1 MGTII
6 SLPSRG
12 QPWSPNERAI
22 LGQIHDAL
30 GGERIETEREHGI
43 TDEGDPWT
51 VFFEVHEGDFV
62 AHVARIGLTYLF
74 IWADGTSVCASNLQ
88 RFVVVAR
95 RGSLH
100 ALRAEA
106 SA

>member
-1 MGTII
+1 MATII
-6 SLPSRG
+6 SLPGRG
-12 QPWSPNERAI
+12 QPWSPHERAI

-30 GGERIETEREHGI
+30 EGKRIETDCEHGI
-43 TDEGDPWT
+43 TEEGDPWT
-51 VFFEVHEGDFV
+51 VFFEAQGGEFV
-62 AHVARIGLTYLF
+62 AHVARIGLSYLF

-100 ALRAEA
+100 PLRAEV
-106 SA
+106 S